1 MTVLLDTQVFIWMF
15 SEPSRIAPSVLAE
28 MRRASLLLSIVSPWE
43 MMIKYSRGKLHIDHT
58 PDRIV
63 EEHCQRGI
71 ITLLPLELA
80 HISHLLTLPHHHKD
94 PFDRIIIAQALT
106 ERIPIISS
114 DAAFDGYGVQ
124 RMWE

>member
-1 MTVLLDTQVFIWMF
+1 MVIKESLGKLRLTEPVLFIVQ
-15 SEPSRIAPSVLAE
+15 EHLR
-28 MRRASLLLSIVSPWE
+28 RRAVEILPITFHHLESL
-43 MMIKYSRGKLHIDHT
+43 RN
-58 PDRIV
+58 
-63 EEHCQRGI
+63 
-71 ITLLPLELA
+71 
-80 HISHLLTLPHHHKD
+80 LPHHHKD

>member
-1 MTVLLDTQVFIWMF
+1 MRVLLDTQAFIWLTD
-15 SEPSRIAPSVLAE
+15 SPEVLPHNVVQIITDVRTNLLVSIAT
-28 MRRASLLLSIVSPWE
+28 PWE
-43 MMIKYSRGKLHIDHT
+43 MAIKKSIGKLATRHSVQEFMALYDDVIT
-58 PDRIV
+58 FLPITAKYLATV
-63 EEHCQRGI
+63 E
-71 ITLLPLELA
+71 TLPL
-80 HISHLLTLPHHHKD
+80 HHRD